1 MIIINVSTLET
12 DNIQTSNQKEIDL
25 SHRSEISPM
34 NELEDMTHRKQI
46 LKQKEIDLSDD
57 VSSISTPHKPSDPT
71 LTFD

>member
-1 MIIINVSTLET
+1 
-12 DNIQTSNQKEIDL
+12 
-25 SHRSEISPM
+25 M